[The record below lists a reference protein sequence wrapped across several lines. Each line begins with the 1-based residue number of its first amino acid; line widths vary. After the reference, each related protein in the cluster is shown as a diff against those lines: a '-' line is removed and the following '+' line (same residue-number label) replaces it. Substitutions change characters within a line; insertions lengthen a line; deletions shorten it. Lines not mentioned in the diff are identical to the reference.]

1 LTPITQIDDTH
12 THRVTSIAGVHR
24 GFDAQITEQRPDER
38 VAWRSTNG
46 PDQAGAVTFH
56 RLDDT
61 TSPGDHSTFGYH

>member
-1 LTPITQIDDTH
+1 MTPITQIDDSH

-24 GFDAQITEQRPDER
+24 GFDALITVQRPDER